1 MDTFKLWFTLLCV
14 PNVWILTMADDC
26 DWAIQYENGG
36 ICCQACPSGEYPTKH
51 CSENNGKSVCGKCP
65 AASDDSRCFCTDKP
79 LCNDNTCTEC
89 LPRPTCTPGLRLIR
103 NGDFDYNYICMSCA
117 NGTYKDDEDGLCKSF
132 AKCDGFRMIFAGN
145 RTHNAR
151 CAGYEDTNAKEAS
164 KAPHI
169 DNYYYIMMACL
180 TITVF
185 ICLLLVM
192 YIASRRFKRRNQK
205 KLFQPFTYKVAL
217 PSDACNCKLSKEE
230 KGDDESDSKTTL
242 ELSLKCE
249 SLIP

>member
-14 PNVWILTMADDC
+14 YNVWILTLAGDC
-26 DWAIQYENGG
+26 DWAVQFKNGG
-36 ICCQACPSGEYPTKH
+36 NCCQACPSGEYPTKK

-65 AASDDSRCFCTDKP
+65 AASDDLRCFCTDKP
-79 LCNDNTCTEC
+79 LCSDDKCSGC
-89 LPRPTCTPGLRLIR
+89 VPRPTCPPGFRLIR
-103 NGDFDYNYICMSCA
+103 DGNFDYSYNCKPCA
-117 NGTYKDDEDGLCKSF
+117 DGTYKDDEDGTCKSF
-132 AKCDGFRMIFAGN
+132 AKCDGFKMIFAGN

-151 CAGYEDTNAKEAS
+151 CAGYDTNAKEAS

-180 TITVF
+180 TFTVF

-192 YIASRRFKRRNQK
+192 YTASLHFKCRKHRT
-205 KLFQPFTYKVAL
+205 LFQPYTHKVAL

-230 KGDDESDSKTTL
+230 MGDDESDSKTTS

-249 SLIP
+249 PLIP